1 MLVRVDQKGAS
12 LLESQATL
20 AALVTFAAVTSVT
33 PGPNNLMILASSAA
47 FGWRRTLPHLAGI
60 ALGYSLMLGAVVL
73 GFGAL
78 LDRYP
83 EALFALRT
91 IGAAW
96 LFWLA
101 WQLARPAL
109 RREPQ
114 QAAGEVPRTR
124 PRPMTAVEAA
134 LFQWVNP
141 KAWTMAAGA
150 SAAFS
155 GIADDAVERAAVMVL
170 TFLVVGPICL
180 GLWMFAGHGLKAL
193 LFNESLARPVALCMA
208 ALVAMTALFI
218 AIPI

>member
-1 MLVRVDQKGAS
+1 V
-12 LLESQATL
+12 LETQATF

-60 ALGYSLMLGAVVL
+60 ALGFGVMLGAVVL
-73 GFGAL
+73 GLGAVL
-78 LDRYP
+78 ERVP
-83 EALFALRT
+83 QALVVLRW

-109 RREPQ
+109 KRVASASGPRDPQ
-114 QAAGEVPRTR
+114 AR

-141 KAWTMAAGA
+141 KAWSMAAGA

-155 GIADDAVERAAVMVL
+155 GIADGTLERATVMVL

-180 GLWMFAGHGLKAL
+180 GLWMIAGQSLKSVL
-193 LFNESLARPVALCMA
+193 SDETLARPITLGMA
-208 ALVAMTALFI
+208 ALVAITALLI
-218 AIPI
+218 AIPM

>member
-1 MLVRVDQKGAS
+1 MV
-12 LLESQATL
+12 ESQATI
-20 AALVTFAAVTSVT
+20 AAFVTFAAVTSVT

-47 FGWRRTLPHLAGI
+47 FGWRRTLPHLVGI
-60 ALGYSLMLGAVVL
+60 ALGFSLMLGAVVL
-73 GFGAL
+73 GLGAM

-83 EALFALRT
+83 EGLAALRY

-109 RREPQ
+109 SRNANDGADREP
-114 QAAGEVPRTR
+114 RTP
-124 PRPMTAVEAA
+124 PRPMTAIEAA

-155 GIADDAVERAAVMVL
+155 GIADGAAERATVMVL
-170 TFLVVGPICL
+170 TFLVVGPVCI
-180 GLWMFAGHGLKAL
+180 GLWMFAGHALKTL
-193 LFNESLARPVALCMA
+193 LSKESLARPFALCMA
-208 ALVAMTALFI
+208 ALVAMTALLI
-218 AIPI
+218 AVPA

>member
-1 MLVRVDQKGAS
+1 M
-12 LLESQATL
+12 ESQATL

-60 ALGYSLMLGAVVL
+60 VVGFSLMLGAVVL

-78 LDRYP
+78 LDRHP
-83 EALFALRT
+83 QALVALRT

-101 WQLARPAL
+101 RQLARPAL

-114 QAAGEVPRTR
+114 QAAGEVRTR
-124 PRPMTAVEAA
+124 PRPMTAIEAA

-155 GIADDAVERAAVMVL
+155 GVADDSVERAAVMVL

-180 GLWMFAGHGLKAL
+180 GVWMFAGHGLKAL
-193 LFNESLARPVALCMA
+193 LFDESLARPVALCMA
-208 ALVAMTALFI
+208 ALVAMTALLI